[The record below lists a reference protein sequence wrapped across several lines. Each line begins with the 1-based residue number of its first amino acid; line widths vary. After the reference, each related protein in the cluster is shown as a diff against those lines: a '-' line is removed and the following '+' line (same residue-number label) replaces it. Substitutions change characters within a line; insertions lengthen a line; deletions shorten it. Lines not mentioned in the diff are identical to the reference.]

1 MTIKIGIVGYDL
13 FGTGGTTR
21 SNTNLINEFLAD
33 NKEIIYF
40 NLLPFS
46 SLKVKKIKKLF
57 INPDKIQF
65 YQLKDFSESQEADTY
80 IITRESLFVFAK
92 IIKKKLPQVKVI
104 GEVHTPLSL
113 IDPETDFAPDAIDT
127 YRVATE
133 KIKQELKD
141 KFKDNN
147 IVVFPVSIRHLANK
161 VQNKDVS
168 LKNINSEVNF
178 LVYSRFDESQKDIAY
193 SIKLMDYLVHRAGKN
208 HYKLYINGTG
218 TGEIL
223 YKNLIGLY
231 QLSENVFLNHKVPEY
246 GIYLSTARYETLG
259 YSIIE
264 AFIDGRPIV
273 LYKGDD
279 NSLKDIYRDF
289 KSFCWL
295 EKNIIKDAQE
305 IIHFVNENY
314 SEKLHLFKH
323 DIPLV
328 EDLSP
333 LEDYGKKY
341 EATILSAPLINKQRF
356 EGKTDNLYQMIYD
369 QNNLS
374 KDTFALKIY
383 LRLKEMRVIG
393 PIVSSVK
400 TKEMLKRLM
409 RKTEATPTSDI
420 LLKGNLRDDF
430 VFVESFHGKSFA
442 GDPKYLAIALK
453 KNFPEYTFYV
463 SSVNELVDMEIY
475 SYGMI
480 PVRLGGKQ
488 YVTKFRKSKL
498 VILNGNSLDKAG
510 KVEGQIF
517 LETWHGVP
525 LKKMVADLVDFRQR
539 ETEVSAFIPRMK
551 KWNYLITSSPRNLKL
566 FESAFQLEKN
576 TQLKILKS
584 GAPRNAFLIK
594 NKDNTALKNKLL
606 GKYFNYNF
614 ELGKKYILYCPT
626 WRKQKR
632 DAISQLDFIKVL
644 NQLPNEYELIVKLH
658 PLESELINYYNNLDP
673 RIHCF
678 FNEISD
684 IQELYLIADILITD
698 YSSAMFDFA
707 HLDKKIIILQED
719 AVDYENSIGW
729 YFDLEKLTGLMG
741 KSYTEEELACEIKHN
756 NEKLYN
762 QKILQNLLSWD
773 AIDTEKNIIKQLMI
787 RWNS

>member
-1 MTIKIGIVGYDL
+1 
-13 FGTGGTTR
+13 
-21 SNTNLINEFLAD
+21 
-33 NKEIIYF
+33 
-40 NLLPFS
+40 
-46 SLKVKKIKKLF
+46 
-57 INPDKIQF
+57 
-65 YQLKDFSESQEADTY
+65 
-80 IITRESLFVFAK
+80 
-92 IIKKKLPQVKVI
+92 
-104 GEVHTPLSL
+104 
-113 IDPETDFAPDAIDT
+113 
-127 YRVATE
+127 
-133 KIKQELKD
+133 
-141 KFKDNN
+141 
-147 IVVFPVSIRHLANK
+147 
-161 VQNKDVS
+161 
-168 LKNINSEVNF
+168 
-178 LVYSRFDESQKDIAY
+178 
-193 SIKLMDYLVHRAGKN
+193 
-208 HYKLYINGTG
+208 
-218 TGEIL
+218 
-223 YKNLIGLY
+223 
-231 QLSENVFLNHKVPEY
+231 
-246 GIYLSTARYETLG
+246 
-259 YSIIE
+259 
-264 AFIDGRPIV
+264 
-273 LYKGDD
+273 
-279 NSLKDIYRDF
+279 
-289 KSFCWL
+289 
-295 EKNIIKDAQE
+295 
-305 IIHFVNENY
+305 
-314 SEKLHLFKH
+314 
-323 DIPLV
+323 
-328 EDLSP
+328 
-333 LEDYGKKY
+333 
-341 EATILSAPLINKQRF
+341 
-356 EGKTDNLYQMIYD
+356 
-369 QNNLS
+369 
-374 KDTFALKIY
+374 
-383 LRLKEMRVIG
+383 
-393 PIVSSVK
+393 
-400 TKEMLKRLM
+400 
-409 RKTEATPTSDI
+409 
-420 LLKGNLRDDF
+420 
-430 VFVESFHGKSFA
+430 
-442 GDPKYLAIALK
+442 
-453 KNFPEYTFYV
+453 
-463 SSVNELVDMEIY
+463 
-475 SYGMI
+475 
-480 PVRLGGKQ
+480 
-488 YVTKFRKSKL
+488 
-498 VILNGNSLDKAG
+498 
-510 KVEGQIF
+510 
-517 LETWHGVP
+517 
-525 LKKMVADLVDFRQR
+525 MVADLVDFRQR